1 MVNMNFLLVED
12 DAEIIEFISLALD
25 LGWPDAE
32 ITAVNRG
39 NEAKDIISN
48 KSPDMVL
55 LDLGLPDISGFDVLK
70 EIRQFSNIPVI
81 IITVA
86 DSEESI
92 VKGLNLGADEYIVK
106 PFGQLEL
113 LARIK
118 AVLRNKNG
126 QYLTPITLGPLK
138 YYPESCKLKCGSKD
152 IHLTRTECLIIHEL
166 LANKGKVVTYT
177 QLADIIWGD
186 YYPNAPE
193 TIRVYIRRLRSKIET
208 EPSCSG
214 LIKSKPGSGYI
225 LELPF
230 SIK

>member
-1 MVNMNFLLVED
+1 MIFILVED
-12 DAEIIEFISLALD
+12 DTEIIEFISLALD

-39 NEAKDIISN
+39 KEAIDLISN
-48 KSPDMVL
+48 KPPDVVL
-55 LDLGLPDISGFDVLK
+55 LDLGLPDISGFEVLK
-70 EIRQFSNIPVI
+70 EIRLFSNIPVI

-118 AVLRNKNG
+118 AVLRIKTN
-126 QYLTPITLGPLK
+126 QYLAPVALGPLK

-152 IHLTRTECLIIHEL
+152 IHLTRTESLIMHEL
-166 LANKGKVVTYT
+166 LANKGKVVTYA

-193 TIRVYIRRLRSKIET
+193 AIRVYIRRLRSKIET
-208 EPSCSG
+208 EPGCSG
-214 LIKSKPGSGYI
+214 LITSKSGLGYI
-225 LELPF
+225 LELPL
-230 SIK
+230 SV